1 MSAHSLLL
9 PSTYSTRVQLVA
21 EAVIGV
27 LGQVSEIGHELL
39 TAGVGVLQVVGPV
52 LPGLEQAAKTLLYVW
67 NSLRDISVSVA
78 LRRSALTATEC
89 VILSLADKPIIVPQ
103 PYQEMRDHPGL
114 NM

>member
-1 MSAHSLLL
+1 MPVHSLLL
-9 PSTYSTRVQLVA
+9 PSTYSTRVQVVA

-52 LPGLEQAAKTLLYVW
+52 LPGLEQAAKALLYVW
-67 NSLRDISVSVA
+67 NSLRDVSVSVA
-78 LRRSALTATEC
+78 LRKFALTATEC
-89 VILSLADKPIIVPQ
+89 VMSLADKPIIVPQ